1 MIIIFKILFQIKN
14 YLRQNIVQ
22 EFSFKK
28 KVYITNYL
36 FIITNNKIKFKNK
49 WESINI
55 LTLFMIL
62 LLLNIIG

>member
-28 KVYITNYL
+28 KVYIINYL

-49 WESINI
+49 WESI
-55 LTLFMIL
+55 LTLFMI
-62 LLLNIIG
+62 

>member
-28 KVYITNYL
+28 EVYITNYL

>member
-22 EFSFKK
+22 KFSFKK
-28 KVYITNYL
+28 KVYIINYI

-49 WESINI
+49 WENI
-55 LTLFMIL
+55 LTLFMI
-62 LLLNIIG
+62 

>member
-14 YLRQNIVQ
+14 YLHQNIVQ

-28 KVYITNYL
+28 KVYIINYL

-49 WESINI
+49 WESI
-55 LTLFMIL
+55 LTLFMI
-62 LLLNIIG
+62 